1 MVVSYVVGCHVLY
14 GVEPQYDEQVIAR
27 SGYGCHLLDDIVE
40 SDRVEYVGVSTGFS

>member
-27 SGYGCHLLDDIVE
+27 SGYGCHLLDGE
-40 SDRVEYVGVSTGFS
+40 SNRVEYIGVSTGFS